1 MKPSPVS
8 LDNGEYKVQYTA
20 FTDGAY
26 SITIK
31 VGRGGSDYMEV
42 IEGVGQLHTYC
53 NVFAVHHSLCHVR
66 ARHASGCPNHHVNR
80 SAAIE

>member
-8 LDNGEYKVQYTA
+8 LGNGEYKVQYTA

-42 IEGVGQLHTYC
+42 IEGVGQLHIYC
-53 NVFAVHHSLCHVR
+53 NVFAVHHSLCH
-66 ARHASGCPNHHVNR
+66 ASGCPNHHVTR